1 MIGASHLPEHN
12 RRQLSIL
19 ARDCIPTSRLLSTRS
34 VRGHHSPSSLTLRS
48 CCCLHAHHCPLNRLS
63 LARLWLDLLLPG
75 PVPQPSRCDTHM
87 CTSHSAGAAAIGA
100 GVVFVCESVSCDDSS
115 SFSSLRRQLQWL
127 HPLGCHRR
135 FESRKKP
142 SGLSQLPHQSL
153 PRECRRCH

>member
-1 MIGASHLPEHN
+1 MEIILSFKFECCNPSWRPVNISRLEELLDSHLVGQH
-12 RRQLSIL
+12 L
-19 ARDCIPTSRLLSTRS
+19 ARDLVIRS

-87 CTSHSAGAAAIGA
+87 CTSHSAGAAATRA

-115 SFSSLRRQLQWL
+115 SFSSLQRQPQWL
-127 HPLGCHRR
+127 HL
-135 FESRKKP
+135 
-142 SGLSQLPHQSL
+142 
-153 PRECRRCH
+153 